1 MSPSARPGGTVTG
14 TIEAKDVLAV
24 TAQGI
29 AAGEFEE
36 FVAALRKGLAYVN
49 VHSSLFSG
57 GEIRGQIVPGHR

>member
-1 MSPSARPGGTVTG
+1 MSPSARSGGTVTG